1 MKDYIKKSLKSS
13 NGITLIALVITI
25 IVLLILAGIS
35 ISMLSGDNSI
45 LQKSTTAKQNS
56 EKAQIEERIQLAYH
70 SALAGGQGSYTKDT
84 LMQELKNEFETDY
97 DVDDSNDEKWKMK
110 AHGQEVEVPAGI
122 KEEEEEGTNKIYSL
136 GEEVTV
142 GGEKFFVITENDK
155 KSNDKI
161 TLLSKYNLS
170 TEEPNKQVNAEN
182 SDTKILF
189 CIEPDD
195 SYFASIGS
203 IPAPFDLNELE
214 SDKSTAIN
222 KAKSYGITK
231 GGTGKLLTYSEVDN
245 LKSKIEKII
254 YGTYTGTDAV
264 ISDGFL
270 SYWLSTVVGEELV
283 YYVDGQNKNVTPY
296 FIYEDG
302 SGNEYHG
309 VRPVIEILKSKIS
322 E

>member
-1 MKDYIKKSLKSS
+1 MKNNTKKSLKTS

-35 ISMLSGDNSI
+35 ISMLSGDNGI
-45 LQKSTTAKQNS
+45 LQKSTDAKVKT
-56 EKAQIEERIQLAYH
+56 EKAQIIERIQLAYH
-70 SALAGGQGSYTKDT
+70 SALTGGQGSYTKES
-84 LMQELKNEFETDY
+84 LESELEKEFGENNY
-97 DVDDSNDEKWKMK
+97 NVDDSDNDNWVLTAK
-110 AHGQEVEVPAGI
+110 GQNVTIPAGKI
-122 KEEEEEGTNKIYSL
+122 DEQSTNKVYSL

-170 TEEPNKQVNAEN
+170 KEEPNKQVNAEN
-182 SDTKILF
+182 NDTKILF
-189 CIEPDD
+189 CTEPDN
-195 SYFASIGS
+195 SYYASIGAIS
-203 IPAPFDLNELE
+203 DPFDLNELE

-222 KAKSYGITK
+222 KAKSYGIAK

-264 ISDGFL
+264 VNDGFL
-270 SYWLSTVVGEELV
+270 SYWLSTAAMEDMV
-283 YYVDGQNKNVTPY
+283 YYVDGQNKNVTAWY
-296 FIYEDG
+296 IYVDG